1 MNDMIVVRNDMDGAG
16 VRRLHVMADEPI
28 DPAQAWRRWA
38 HVEKP
43 LGMTVQMRTDEIRL
57 HHLEAE
63 FLPREVMY
71 FTFRKWGDETP
82 RPVAVWAL
90 EPGQRISE
98 AAVDAALVFFATFGY
113 WPSVA
118 WVRRWPKGL
127 AVEEAYIPLAED
139 AGMDLMDV
147 PWAIEGCV
155 IVGGSLHRR
164 S

>member
-1 MNDMIVVRNDMDGAG
+1 MSDVIVLQNDMDWAG

-28 DPAQAWRRWA
+28 DQAQAWRRWA
-38 HVEKP
+38 HVEMP
-43 LGMTVQMRTDEIRL
+43 LRLEVRTRTDEIRL

-63 FLPREVMY
+63 FRPREAMY
-71 FTFRKWGDETP
+71 FTFTTWGDETP
-82 RPVAVWAL
+82 RPVAVWTL

-98 AAVDAALVFFATFGY
+98 AAVDAALVFYGTFDY

-118 WVRRWPKGL
+118 WVRRWPQGL
-127 AVEEAYIPLAED
+127 AVEQAYIPLAED

-147 PWAIEGCV
+147 PWATEGCV
-155 IVGGSLHRR
+155 IVGGNFHRR